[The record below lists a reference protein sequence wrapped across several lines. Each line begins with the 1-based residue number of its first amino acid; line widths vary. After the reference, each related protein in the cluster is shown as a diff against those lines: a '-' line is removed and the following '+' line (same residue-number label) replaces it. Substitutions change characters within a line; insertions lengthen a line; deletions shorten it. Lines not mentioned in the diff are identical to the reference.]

1 VTRWMPNP
9 WIRGTWRFTVQYR
22 RRSDT
27 AEDGRIRCDKRS
39 PLEWQ
44 SCESF
49 RSRNNALRSLRLPI
63 GVARCKA
70 GQQFVDE
77 WVECRGMGMTRLID
91 RQRRLVLET
100 PLLIGKRPL
109 VVVLEPWGLAL
120 RQKGCHQG
128 FSITW
133 AQVWNRAGVIAA
145 EQRLAQ
151 KRSSG
156 ANSIFAKGERKGA
169 A

>member
-1 VTRWMPNP
+1 MHGSVALGASPFST
-9 WIRGTWRFTVQYR
+9 
-22 RRSDT
+22 D
-27 AEDGRIRCDKRS
+27 AEATPPKMGRIRLTNILLRS

-49 RSRNNALRSLRLPI
+49 KSPNNALRSLWLRS

-91 RQRRLVLET
+91 RRRRLVLET

-109 VVVLEPWGLAL
+109 VVLVEPWGLAL
-120 RQKGCHQG
+120 RQKGCHQNL
-128 FSITW
+128 SITW
-133 AQVWNRAGVIAA
+133 AQVWNRAAVIAA
-145 EQRLAQ
+145 ERNRAR
-151 KRSSG
+151 KRSS
-156 ANSIFAKGERKGA
+156 SKEEVSEKGEENS
-169 A
+169 